1 MPKDNRRLFETDR
14 RMEFKLRLA
23 AKKASAAGQ
32 ATVAALELDGPPDR
46 QVLSKL
52 IERVRRL

>member
-14 RMEFKLRLA
+14 RMELKMRLA
-23 AKKASAAGQ
+23 AKRAA
-32 ATVAALELDGPPDR
+32 VAEPVTAVALDLEGPPDR

>member
-14 RMEFKLRLA
+14 RMELKMRLA
-23 AKKASAAGQ
+23 AKRASAAGP
-32 ATVAALELDGPPDR
+32 ATAVALEMEGMPDR